1 MMTKKTNI
9 ETITWGVP
17 QGSILRT
24 PLFLISVND
33 LHKETKYLEKIMFAG
48 KTNLFYSH
56 KKWKTLLQIV
66 NSELKLANEWFFSQ
80 KKLSQN
86 AKIQIMFFFSITW
99 HIWSCPF
106 AAANHDIQEHQ
117 NK

>member
-56 KKWKTLLQIV
+56 KK
-66 NSELKLANEWFFSQ
+66 
-80 KKLSQN
+80 
-86 AKIQIMFFFSITW
+86 
-99 HIWSCPF
+99 
-106 AAANHDIQEHQ
+106 
-117 NK
+117 